1 VDFHSAR
8 RSPLAEK
15 GGFRA
20 VGRSAQRRGLPR
32 VAAGAL
38 AALLGAGT
46 AAAAVGA
53 APTDAGA
60 AAKVGS
66 TVPPSAMST
75 HVGVTSN
82 SVAVGNITW
91 SAIFGGSKVGAE
103 AYFDYVNSKGGVNGR
118 KIEVTAQDTGY
129 SGTKAASL
137 TEAAIRKDFALV
149 GGFSIVMT
157 AAGQVLARN
166 PGMPVVQPTITP
178 ANTKL
183 PNVVSPIPA
192 IGGWQEGS
200 LLYFKSKDPKGITKA
215 AALVAK
221 NPSATD
227 VWKGEKATM
236 EHLGYKIIYETT
248 FPVTATYNDFL
259 SDVVAMK
266 DRGVK
271 MLFIE
276 QNPTMYAAPLIRAL
290 NAENFHPMVVLGAS
304 TYSDTLIP
312 TSGGAAATTGMYL
325 EQDVVLYLGSDARS
339 VPAVTTFLH
348 WTSAVTSSKR
358 PTLFTLFGWL
368 SAELFTKA
376 LEKAGKDPSRG
387 SLLKALGET
396 HTFTGTHIEVPV
408 DPASKTVSNCY
419 LIGRIREGRWV
430 RQTDPPI
437 AGATHG
443 FRCTS
448 KYYLPPTSPYVSQG

>member
-1 VDFHSAR
+1 MGLHPAR
-8 RSPLAEK
+8 TFPQ
-15 GGFRA
+15 GGA
-20 VGRSAQRRGLPR
+20 GISGRLGTRRCLRRGT
-32 VAAGAL
+32 AGGL
-38 AALLGAGT
+38 AVLLGAG
-46 AAAAVGA
+46 AAAAV
-53 APTDAGA
+53 APIAPAGAGA

-66 TVPPSAMST
+66 AVPARAMST

-82 SVAVGNITW
+82 TVTVGNITW

-103 AYFDYVNSKGGVNGR
+103 AYFAYVNSTGGVNGR

-129 SGTKAASL
+129 SGTRAASL
-137 TEAAIRKDFALV
+137 TEAAIKKDFALV

-157 AAGQVLARN
+157 AAGQILARN
-166 PGMPVVQPTITP
+166 PGMPMVQPTITP

-183 PNVVSPIPA
+183 SNVVSPIPA

-200 LLYFKSKDPKGITKA
+200 LLYFKSKDPNGITKA
-215 AALVAK
+215 AALIAK

-236 EHLGYKIIYETT
+236 EHLGYKIVYETT
-248 FPVTATYNDFL
+248 FPVTATYNDFV

-325 EQDVVLYLGSDARS
+325 EQDVVLYLGSDAKT
-339 VPAVTTFLH
+339 VPAVTTFLR
-348 WTSAVTSSKR
+348 WTKAVTSSKK

-368 SAELFTKA
+368 SAELFTEA
-376 LEKAGKDPSRG
+376 LKKAGKDPTRG
-387 SLLKALGET
+387 SLLKALGEI
-396 HTFTGTHIEVPV
+396 HTFTGAHIEVPV

-419 LIGRIREGRWV
+419 LIGRIRYGHWV

-437 AGATHG
+437 GSATHG

-448 KYYLPPTSPYVSQG
+448 KYYLPPTSPYADQG

>member
-1 VDFHSAR
+1 
-8 RSPLAEK
+8 
-15 GGFRA
+15 
-20 VGRSAQRRGLPR
+20 VGSRVSRGLETR
-32 VAAGAL
+32 RYLLHVAAGGL
-38 AALLGAGT
+38 AVLLSAS
-46 AAAAVGA
+46 AAVAIPVG
-53 APTDAGA
+53 PTGAGA
-60 AAKVGS
+60 AAKLGS
-66 TVPPSAMST
+66 TVPQSAMET
-75 HVGVTSN
+75 HVGVTAN
-82 SVAVGNITW
+82 SVTVGNITW

-103 AYFDYVNSKGGVNGR
+103 AYFDYVNSTGGVNGR
-118 KIEVTAQDTGY
+118 KIEMTAQDTGY

-137 TEAAIRKDFALV
+137 TEAAIKKDFALV

-157 AAGQVLARN
+157 AAGQILARN
-166 PGMPVVQPTITP
+166 PGMPVIQPTITP

-183 PNVVSPIPA
+183 PNIISPIPA

-200 LLYFKSKDPKGITKA
+200 LLYFKSKDPTGITKA
-215 AALVAK
+215 AALIAK

-248 FPVTATYNDFL
+248 FPVTATYNDFV

-266 DRGVK
+266 NQGVK

-325 EQDVVLYLGSDARS
+325 EQDVVLYLGSDAKT

-348 WTSAVTSSKR
+348 WTKTVTSTKK

-368 SAELFTKA
+368 SAELFTEG
-376 LEKAGKDPSRG
+376 LQKAGKDPSRG
-387 SLLKALGET
+387 SLLKALGEI
-396 HTFTGTHIEVPV
+396 HTFTGTHLEVPV

-419 LIGRIREGRWV
+419 LIGRVRDGQWV
-430 RQTDPPI
+430 RQTDPPTD
-437 AGATHG
+437 GATHG

-448 KYYLPPTSPYVSQG
+448 KYYLPPTSPYAGPG